1 MTDYTEKPEISLD
14 APAAEEDALAEP
26 IFAAV
31 DDEPVDVSEEIVI
44 AEDPVIEVIEQA
56 VEAPVP
62 ADPKPAKKKH
72 ADPVPVTIEDIE
84 NLLPTPAGPAV
95 VGNGERD
102 VVKVSSI
109 IYKNEVARKSLS
121 VHHLQRRLFELGYD
135 DAGKD
140 KDGYFGPLTRRALV
154 IFQEKNGL
162 DPNGVPSIATLEKLF
177 AGDPNVEIQ
186 P

>member
-1 MTDYTEKPEISLD
+1 MTDYTEKPEKSLE
-14 APAAEEDALAEP
+14 APAVGEDALAEV

-31 DDEPVDVSEEIVI
+31 EEPAIVPAEDIVI
-44 AEDPVIEVIEQA
+44 AEDPIVEVIEQV
-56 VEAPVP
+56 VEAPIP
-62 ADPKPAKKKH
+62 ATPKPAKKKH
-72 ADPVPVTIEDIE
+72 ADPIAVTIEDIE
-84 NLLPTPAGPAV
+84 NSLPTPAGPAV

-121 VHHLQRRLFELGYD
+121 VHHLQRRLLELGYE

-140 KDGYFGPLTRRALV
+140 KDGYYGPLTRRALV

-162 DPNGVPSIATLEKLF
+162 DPDGVPSMTTLTKLF